1 MSSFNIEDEIDRL
14 VDKLASDLKARLKKV
29 VVRSE
34 KMVLKQNITAQK
46 STESAKPRASSSTTS
61 SRRPAPQRRKA
72 KESAHSDTDYSE
84 DD

>member
-34 KMVLKQNITAQK
+34 KMVLKQNTTAQK
-46 STESAKPRASSSTTS
+46 STESAKPRASSSTS